1 MSIFVEGLF
10 ALFITI
16 NPISVIS
23 PYLSITSEYQE
34 TERRRILN
42 SSIKFATIV
51 LITCLFLGGVI
62 LDIFGIAT
70 FSLKIAG
77 GILFFKFG
85 YETINGRKI
94 IEDDSQESPGLVPL
108 GFPIIAGPGSITA
121 IILLSSQLSYQPQPT
136 ILLIC
141 SILII
146 MMMTFIVLRQSV
158 QIVGI
163 LGEEATKAI
172 VKIMGLLI
180 ITLGIQLIL
189 TGINDWLILNS

>member
-1 MSIFVEGLF
+1 
-10 ALFITI
+10 I

-34 TERRRILN
+34 KERRKILN
-42 SSIKFATIV
+42 SSIKFATIA
-51 LITCLFLGGVI
+51 LITCLFIGGMV
-62 LDIFGIAT
+62 LDIFGIST

-85 YETINGRKI
+85 YDTINGQKLMK
-94 IEDDSQESPGLVPL
+94 DDSQENPGLVPL

-121 IILLSSQLSYQPQPT
+121 IILLSTQLSFQ
-136 ILLIC
+136 IELAISLIS

-146 MMMTFIVLRQSV
+146 MVLTFLVLRQST
-158 QIVGI
+158 QIIRV
-163 LGEEATKAI
+163 LGAEATKAI

-189 TGINDWLILNS
+189 TGINDWMLINA